1 MEILKELH
9 ASITK
14 ACEASFDN
22 VYKKLESELAVREAN
37 LREAEE
43 DGSAAR
49 EAAEH
54 RIQGLQNQIS
64 VLQEEIKRYE
74 VDPKDLEF
82 PVDFANLQDEFA
94 PKNIWNNHHDK
105 KDQLQEILDHKYT
118 TLYTSLQTFSKSW
131 TSLKAKVLQHKKKL
145 RCWERLLE
153 RDEFTCF
160 LPNGEPVTFR
170 KVPNVGFSDTTKSAA
185 PISEAAP
192 PSELEATQDSVAGT
206 SITESVQNED
216 CPTNVKPMVKIEEGS
231 QSVNRPNPPEPGC
244 ATRNPPSSESSSDII
259 PPLPHLQ
266 SRKRKRVAAASHA
279 HPMETA
285 PKQPVLV
292 KNEPA
297 SSSPMQH
304 SAFSLGQHLPST
316 QDLDEIGDTVQTPT
330 KRNAHREVHWEDSG
344 MENESSGTGIQQTQ
358 SDRPFQ
364 QSSVLRL
371 VDGNARKDK
380 FYRQES
386 GMKKQKLTNHRA
398 VFSMAEDGDAEEDG
412 SYSKRHLPKS
422 TPAAPHT
429 RPSQSKGDGKTTQSR
444 LQGLL
449 EGSLPSKSP
458 LEPANDIHGP
468 GNSLG
473 SIRNAA
479 ARRHRLTTEYLSSRK
494 QSGDSATE
502 TDSQNFPEVRPEDEP
517 YRSLPLSRLSL
528 EHFKINPAR
537 NQGLDYAYDTV
548 VRKKDDRKCI
558 SGCTRPGCCGDRF
571 RAMARLG
578 GLPANNSTEQTEEDQ
593 RALEEYVGE
602 DRHLLDGLSGQDRD
616 NLLVEA
622 RARTLANQY
631 GRHRHTHQ
639 RAQSPPGFWRTDMPD
654 TQEMKSDREAAQRLE
669 RGKVE
674 ERYREAMRPGG
685 LWTWADE

>member
-1 MEILKELH
+1 MVGFHTTNLPMEILKELH
-9 ASITK
+9 ASIAE

-22 VYKKLESELAVREAN
+22 AYKKLESQLAVREAN

-43 DGSAAR
+43 DGLAAR

-54 RIQGLQNQIS
+54 RIQGLQSQIS

-74 VDPKDLEF
+74 VEPKDLEF

-94 PKNIWNNHHDK
+94 PKNIWNNHHDN

-118 TLYTSLQTFSKSW
+118 TLYTSLQTFSRSW

-160 LPNGEPVTFR
+160 LLNGESVTFR
-170 KVPNVGFSDTTKSAA
+170 KVPNVEFSNTTKSTA
-185 PISEAAP
+185 PIPEAAP
-192 PSELEATQDSVAGT
+192 SSEPEP
-206 SITESVQNED
+206 VQNED
-216 CPTNVKPMVKIEEGS
+216 CPTNVKPKVKIEEGS
-231 QSVNRPNPPEPGC
+231 QSVNRPNQPEPGR
-244 ATRNPPSSESSSDII
+244 ATRNPPSSESSWDII
-259 PPLPHLQ
+259 PALPDLQ
-266 SRKRKRVAAASHA
+266 SRKRKRVVAASHA

-285 PKQPVLV
+285 PERPVLV
-292 KNEPA
+292 KNEPV
-297 SSSPMQH
+297 SSSPMQQ

-344 MENESSGTGIQQTQ
+344 MENESSGTGTQQTQ

-364 QSSVLRL
+364 QSSVLRP

-380 FYRQES
+380 FHRQEP
-386 GMKKQKLTNHRA
+386 GMKKQKLTDHRA
-398 VFSMAEDGDAEEDG
+398 VFSMAEDGDVEEYG
-412 SYSKRHLPKS
+412 SYFRRHLPKS

-429 RPSQSKGDGKTTQSR
+429 RPTQSKGDGKPTQSR

-458 LEPANDIHGP
+458 LESAKDLHVP
-468 GNSLG
+468 GNSRG
-473 SIRNAA
+473 SIKNAA
-479 ARRHRLTTEYLSSRK
+479 ARRHRLTTESLSSRK

-502 TDSQNFPEVRPEDEP
+502 TGSQNFLEVRPEDEP
-517 YRSLPLSRLSL
+517 YRSLPLSRLTL

-578 GLPANNSTEQTEEDQ
+578 GLPVNNSTEQTEEDQ

-622 RARTLANQY
+622 RARILANQY

-654 TQEMKSDREAAQRLE
+654 TQETKSDREAAQRLE